1 MVKVAEYIPS
11 IYVCSDLANKP
22 AFGHSRKKENDMT
35 TKEKLIIASTTAAGV
50 VGALAV
56 LSKLEGNT
64 LNPKKFKKL
73 KDSYIAKTKFFA
85 KDVIS
90 MGAGSCVGGLIG
102 GYIVDKDKENRQAK
116 NREALLQMGNITI
129 PILTVD
135 LLVETIFK
143 NAKAVTKA
151 IAGLGGVVIGVYL
164 ANFVMNKIND
174 KIFGKEDR
182 RGVKPSDYM
191 AHVDD
196 VVCAAN
202 YISKDN
208 QIVHNIG
215 RVIPLALMV
224 AGNEIGRKRA
234 GSNK

>member
-1 MVKVAEYIPS
+1 MVKVSKYIPS
-11 IYVCSDLANKP
+11 IYLCPDLANKP
-22 AFGHSRKKENDMT
+22 AFGQSQKKENEMT
-35 TKEKLIIASTTAAGV
+35 TKEKLIVASTAAVGV
-50 VGALAV
+50 VGALAI
-56 LSKLEGNT
+56 LSKLDGNT

-73 KDSYIAKTKFFA
+73 KESYIAKKKFLA
-85 KDVIS
+85 KEVIAI
-90 MGAGSCVGGLIG
+90 GAGSCIGGLAG
-102 GYIVDKDKENRQAK
+102 GYIIDKDKENRKAK

-135 LLVETIFK
+135 LFVETVCK
-143 NAKAVTKA
+143 KAKAVTKA

-174 KIFGKEDR
+174 KIFGKEDG

-196 VVCAAN
+196 IVCAAN

-208 QIVHNIG
+208 QIIHNIG

-224 AGNEIGRKRA
+224 AGNEIGRKRT
-234 GSNK
+234 GNNK